1 MVFFYLLG
9 LCMEIDKD
17 FEELLELRFEL
28 FDRAIEV
35 RYPTEYYPSK
45 DEAKEAI
52 EIAEKVREF
61 ILNKLKA

>member
-1 MVFFYLLG
+1 
-9 LCMEIDKD
+9 MEIDKD